1 MELRDYQKEM
11 VDSIFEKLQVKNS
24 ILCQSATGS
33 GKTVI
38 MSAFLKEWIEK
49 NPNKKILVSVHREEL
64 VQQTS
69 ETLARFGI
77 LNEIINAKSKPN
89 LNKMVFVG
97 MTQTIWSRKYNIDID
112 LMIIDEA
119 HEQVHV
125 KSFDLFKKAKRV
137 GFTATPIINKRIT
150 YYECD
155 YCNTRYEKK
164 QNCCYNEPA
173 YKWSAPV
180 TMSETY
186 NDIIVGVPI
195 KKLIEQGSLVDEI
208 TFTYNYYEN
217 LTAKENDDFD
227 ENDIAEES
235 IKHDLNVLEEYKEKA
250 LGKKTMIFTA
260 STKQNLSLVDT
271 FKEYQIKSYDSVNNE
286 SNERSYIVEWFRNT
300 KGAILVSTGT
310 FTTGFDVK
318 EVECIIINRPTQ
330 SLSLWLQIVGRGAR
344 PSDLIFKE
352 NFIVIDLGG
361 NVNRLGRWSD
371 NIDWRNIFFNG
382 LKPAKKK
389 NPTIM
394 QCQKCDYNFI
404 GNKGDECPDCGH
416 VNIIQDEVLN
426 LGGPKEGTTELTN
439 KKTTSVSVVPI
450 PNGRKIA
457 EFVRR
462 TSDNKNDYYNILINK
477 YVDLWK
483 LNRVPPEIYF
493 QRKKTG
499 YLEHK
504 IMSYLKQNYGY
515 VNILSEGVPRSYD
528 YLLNRIKSKLEKC
541 YIDK

>member
-1 MELRDYQKEM
+1 MELRYYQNEM
-11 VDSIFEKLQVKNS
+11 VGSIFEKLETIKSV
-24 ILCQSATGS
+24 LCQSATGS

-38 MSAFLKEWIEK
+38 MCDFIKKWIEK
-49 NPNKKILVSVHREEL
+49 NPDNKILVSVHREEL

-69 ETLARFGI
+69 DTLARFGI
-77 LNEIINAKSKPN
+77 LNEIITAKSKPDFTQS
-89 LNKMVFVG
+89 VFVG
-97 MTQTIWSRKYNIDID
+97 MTQTIWSRKYKINID
-112 LMIIDEA
+112 LMVVDEA
-119 HEQVHV
+119 HEQIHV
-125 KSFDLFKKAKRV
+125 KSFDLFQEAKRV

-155 YCNTRYEKK
+155 YCKK
-164 QNCCYNEPA
+164 RTDKKEICCYNEPT

-195 KKLIEQGSLVDEI
+195 KKLIEEGSLVDEI

-217 LTAKENDDFD
+217 LEAKENDDFD

-235 IKHDLNVLEEYKEKA
+235 VKHDKNVLEEYKEKA

-260 STKQNLSLVDT
+260 STKQNLSLVET
-271 FKEYQIKSYDSVNNE
+271 FSEHQIKSYDSVNNE
-286 SNERSYIVEWFRNT
+286 TSERKEIVEWFRNT
-300 KGAILVSTGT
+300 DGAILVSTGT

-352 NFIVIDLGG
+352 NFVVIDLGG

-371 NIDWRNIFFNG
+371 NINWNDIFWNG
-382 LKPAKKK
+382 LKKAKKK
-389 NPTIM
+389 NPVLI
-394 QCQKCDYNFI
+394 QCQKCDYNWI
-404 GNKGDECPDCGH
+404 GESKEPCPDCGH
-416 VNIIQDEVLN
+416 INITQESIS
-426 LGGPKEGTTELTN
+426 LGGEKESETELTD
-439 KKTTSVSVVPI
+439 KKTIIISVVPI
-450 PNGRKIA
+450 PNGKKIA

-462 TSDNKNDYYNILINK
+462 TTDNKNDYYNILIEK

-483 LNRVPPEIYF
+483 LNRVPHEIYF

-499 YLEHK
+499 YLDHK
-504 IMSYLKQNYGY
+504 IMLYLKKNYGY
-515 VNILSEGVPRSYD
+515 VNKLSEGVPRSYD

-541 YIDK
+541 YIEK